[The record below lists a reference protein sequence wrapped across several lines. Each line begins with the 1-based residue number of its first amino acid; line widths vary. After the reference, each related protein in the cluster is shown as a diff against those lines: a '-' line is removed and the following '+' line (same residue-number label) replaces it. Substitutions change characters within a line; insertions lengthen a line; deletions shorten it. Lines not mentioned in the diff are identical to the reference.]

1 MANTFASDLVVDSLR
16 DAAITTLSSRLA
28 SLNGFSR
35 DFSADQ
41 IRPLST
47 VQVPIASAGAAVQ
60 TNATNFESGDSTLEN
75 AAVSVSQYSASFAL
89 TNAEINQGFRIEQ
102 LAAKNLRQLA
112 NKIIDVAFAPVTVA
126 NFGAAVV
133 DVDTAQDVTASSL
146 KTLWGA
152 LKDGSER
159 NLIVDGSIY
168 AQFLPSNLDGYTLA
182 GGGRNVGIFGFDR
195 FDFNNRW
202 DGAGANIRGFAASP
216 EAIALASGVPVSS
229 PVSDDLI
236 AQENILI
243 GDLGLTVQMSMWSSR
258 ATRSLWASYDVM
270 FGSAKGDGSALKI
283 LALTPA

>member
-28 SLNGFSR
+28 PLNAFSR

-41 IRPLST
+41 LRPLAV
-47 VQVPIASAGAAVQ
+47 VQVPIASAGASVQ
-60 TNATNFESGDSTLEN
+60 TNATNFESGDSTLSN

-112 NKIIDVAFAPVTVA
+112 NKIIDVALAPVTTT
-126 NFGAAVV
+126 NFGSAVV
-133 DVDTAQDVTASSL
+133 DVDAAGDVTAASL
-146 KTLWGA
+146 KTLWAA

-159 NLIVDGSIY
+159 NLVVDGSVY
-168 AQFLPSNLDGYTLA
+168 AQFLPSNLDGFTLA
-182 GGGRNVGIFGFDR
+182 GAGRNTGIFGYDGFYY
-195 FDFNNRW
+195 NNRW
-202 DGAGANIRGFAASP
+202 DGAGANIKGFAASP

-229 PVSDDLI
+229 PVADDMI
-236 AQENILI
+236 AQETITI
-243 GDLGLTVQMSMWSSR
+243 GDLGLQVQMSMWSSR

-270 FGSAKGDGSALKI
+270 FGAAKGDGSALKI
-283 LALTPA
+283 LAITP